1 MRRHERST
9 GLFRRNSLRQVR
21 PEESQESARQ
31 MSTQTKPMSAVMLVS
46 CLAGEFFTHPAIMV
60 EAIKEDEEALA
71 IVRQYGK
78 GLATYE
84 EVKAKVSQ
92 IV

>member
-1 MRRHERST
+1 
-9 GLFRRNSLRQVR
+9 
-21 PEESQESARQ
+21 
-31 MSTQTKPMSAVMLVS
+31 MSDVMLVS
-46 CLAGEFFTHPAIMV
+46 CLAGEFFTHPAIIV

-78 GLATYE
+78 GLASYW
-84 EVKAKVSQ
+84 EVKAKVSE